1 MKVSLKEAFL
11 SQNVYVDG
19 MMRQRIQASVD
30 KPLVWNQELAVVE
43 YGNECFPIGIFAK
56 LVTVPQ
62 LVAAPVAAMAAEQLE
77 PTAVTKRHTKGKPK
91 RSD

>member
-1 MKVSLKEAFL
+1 
-11 SQNVYVDG
+11 
-19 MMRQRIQASVD
+19 
-30 KPLVWNQELAVVE
+30 LVWNQELAVVE
-43 YGNECFPIGIFAK
+43 YGTECFPIGIFAK